1 MVETDIQWRHG
12 LTVRL
17 SIADDVLDPELVLSA
32 VTYSLLF
39 ARDDRGLDELLPREL
54 APLGLD
60 VTVLESVDEGDGAPA
75 PIVVQIRAAERA
87 WTTRLERRQMARTQ
101 VFE

>member
-17 SIADDVLDPELVLSA
+17 SIADDVLDPDLVLNA

-39 ARDDRGLDELLPREL
+39 ARDDRGLDETLPREL
-54 APLGLD
+54 APLGLE
-60 VTVLESVDEGDGAPA
+60 VTVVESDPGDAVA
-75 PIVVQIRAAERA
+75 PILVKVRAAERA
-87 WTTRLERRQMARTQ
+87 WTTWLERRQMARTQ